1 MGVPWRSLGVPAESY
16 EIPFGEPDIKR
27 AGSDVTILT
36 IGAVLYRAMDAAKE
50 LQEKY
55 NISAEVIDARS
66 LVPFNYEKVLESVK
80 KTGKLVIVGDA
91 CERASIMKEMAANV
105 TNMAFDYLDAPVV
118 VVGAKNW
125 ITPAYELDNFFFPQP
140 SWILDAIDA
149 KIVPLKGHVRT
160 TNQTL
165 GNKLKNERK
174 GV

>member
-1 MGVPWRSLGVPAESY
+1 
-16 EIPFGEPDIKR
+16 
-27 AGSDVTILT
+27 
-36 IGAVLYRAMDAAKE
+36 MDAAKE

-140 SWILDAIDA
+140 SWIIDAIHEKIMPIPGYVA
-149 KIVPLKGHVRT
+149 KANYT
-160 TNQTL
+160 TQALLDN
-165 GNKLKNERK
+165 NKK

>member
-1 MGVPWRSLGVPAESY
+1 M
-16 EIPFGEPDIKR
+16 
-27 AGSDVTILT
+27 
-36 IGAVLYRAMDAAKE
+36 
-50 LQEKY
+50 
-55 NISAEVIDARS
+55 
-66 LVPFNYEKVLESVK
+66 LESVK

-140 SWILDAIDA
+140 SWIIDAIHEKIMPIPGYVA
-149 KIVPLKGHVRT
+149 KANYT
-160 TNQTL
+160 TKALLDN
-165 GNKLKNERK
+165 NKK